1 MMDWAEIS
9 ANWKPLTV
17 LVMSHYKS
25 RLFLDSSS
33 LSLIGMTTV
42 IIFCRCIVCICSV
55 HCYFTVL

>member
-25 RLFLDSSS
+25 RLFLDSS
-33 LSLIGMTTV
+33 
-42 IIFCRCIVCICSV
+42 
-55 HCYFTVL
+55 

>member
-25 RLFLDSSS
+25 HLFLDSSS
-33 LSLIGMTTV
+33 LSFIGMTTV
-42 IIFCRCIVCICSV
+42 IIF
-55 HCYFTVL
+55 FAAVLFVYV